1 MFRAFNMGVGMIVAT
16 DEQGA
21 DAVCASAATCDI
33 VAWQIGTLVT
43 GNGRVILNSGGM
55 K

>member
-16 DEQGA
+16 DERGA
-21 DAVCASAATCDI
+21 EAVCASAAKGDI
-33 VAWQIGTLVT
+33 AAWQVGTLVK
-43 GNGRVILNSGGM
+43 GNGRVILNSGGA